1 MNWRELQ
8 RNFKTYTETDL
19 QKMLEHE
26 MKTQKRVSLVERIHQ
41 RLCALRAARERADL
55 FARMK

>member
-55 FARMK
+55 FARLK

>member
-8 RNFKTYTETDL
+8 RNFKSYTESDL

-26 MKTQKRVSLVERIHQ
+26 MKTERRISLVERIHQ
-41 RLCALRAARERADL
+41 RICALRAARERADL
-55 FARMK
+55 FARLK

>member
-26 MKTQKRVSLVERIHQ
+26 MKTQKRISLVERIHQ

-55 FARMK
+55 FARLK

>member
-8 RNFKTYTETDL
+8 RNFKTYTEADL

-26 MKTQKRVSLVERIHQ
+26 MKTEKRVSLVERIHQ

-55 FARMK
+55 FPRLK

>member
-8 RNFKTYTETDL
+8 RNFKTYTESDL

-26 MKTQKRVSLVERIHQ
+26 MKTEKRVSLVERIHQ
-41 RLCALRAARERADL
+41 RLCMLRAARERAEL
-55 FARMK
+55 FARLK

>member
-26 MKTQKRVSLVERIHQ
+26 MTTGRRISLVERIHQ

-55 FARMK
+55 FARLK

>member
-8 RNFKTYTETDL
+8 RNFKTYTEADL

-26 MKTQKRVSLVERIHQ
+26 MKTEKRVSLVERIHQ

-55 FARMK
+55 FARLK